1 LLGQNKSV
9 YVVLRQVISDYV
21 RLVHVMLGEF
31 MLCWGRSG
39 YDRLVLGNS
48 GYVRICHVKSG

>member
-1 LLGQNKSV
+1 M
-9 YVVLRQVISDYV
+9 SDYV

-31 MLCWGRSG
+31 ILCLGRSG
-39 YDRLVLGNS
+39 YVRLVLGNS